1 MKLWTIQTLDAWQAL
16 QQQGCLRAEL
26 RYVDPDH
33 LTPYQWMIDQARRRI
48 GPEPAGCQS
57 LIWAW
62 SQWQDQSKPKPD
74 LRFGAHLPKRTAG
87 VRLEIEVD
95 DAQVLLSDF
104 GLWHYVLS
112 YWYLPESEADDEAF
126 AAALEQ
132 LGLSFYETKPLPD
145 PLYHQRIRRSWLRI
159 FDLDWSDEHRSHP
172 RAQKSIQAVFWE
184 LHIEQVRHVQHFIA
198 R

>member
-1 MKLWTIQTLDAWQAL
+1 MKLWTIQTLDAWQML

-26 RYVDPDH
+26 RFVDQDRH
-33 LTPYQWMIDQARRRI
+33 IPYQWMVEQARQRI
-48 GPEPAGCQS
+48 GPEPVGCQA

-62 SQWQDQSKPKPD
+62 YQWQDQQRRQPD
-74 LRFGAHLPKRTAG
+74 LRFRAHLPKQAAG

-104 GLWHYVLS
+104 GRWQHVLN
-112 YWYLPESEADDEAF
+112 YWYLPESEADDAAF
-126 AAALEQ
+126 AAELGRR
-132 LGLSFYETKPLPD
+132 GLSVYQTKPLPN
-145 PLYHQRIRRSWLRI
+145 PVYHERICRSWLRI
-159 FDLDWSDEHRSHP
+159 FDLDWSDEYIARP

-184 LHIEQVRHVQHFIA
+184 LHMDQVRHVQHFIA